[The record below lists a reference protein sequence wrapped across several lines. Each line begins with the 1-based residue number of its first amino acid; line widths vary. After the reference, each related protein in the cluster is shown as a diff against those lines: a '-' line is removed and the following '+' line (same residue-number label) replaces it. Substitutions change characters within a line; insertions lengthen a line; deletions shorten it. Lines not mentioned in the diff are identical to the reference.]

1 MKLNVLTLALAA
13 TAFGAIA
20 ANAQTTVIEE
30 RRDPS
35 VTIQTERPASSTTTV
50 KEHDGLLGEK
60 KTITKE
66 TTGSGDCTSK
76 TVHKEDITGSKTV
89 NKTTC
94 D

>member
-20 ANAQTTVIEE
+20 ANAQTVIEE

-35 VTIQTERPASSTTTV
+35 VTIQTDRPASSTTTV

-66 TTGSGDCTSK
+66 TTGSGDCSTK
-76 TVHKEDITGSKTV
+76 TVHKEGLAGDKTVSKT
-89 NKTTC
+89 NC